1 MFGKGVDLLREKI
14 RGYFENHFMCSD
26 WEQLA
31 LGNVNIPSLGAAE
44 KIYYI
49 APFIE
54 NEVKSAVL
62 SCGNYKSLG
71 PDGGHLFFH
80 QTVLE

>member
-44 KIYYI
+44 NNLLYC
-49 APFIE
+49 
-54 NEVKSAVL
+54 S
-62 SCGNYKSLG
+62 
-71 PDGGHLFFH
+71 FH
-80 QTVLE
+80 RE